1 MKIFTLFAVGA
12 LIYGMIEI
20 SVRGFTHITMGLLGG
35 QEPAFVGQF
44 TMYQD
49 KYHLD
54 EDSKKAKSKKS
65 SK

>member
-1 MKIFTLFAVGA
+1 MSLKA
-12 LIYGMIEI
+12 
-20 SVRGFTHITMGLLGG
+20 G

-54 EDSKKAKSKKS
+54 EDYKKAKSKNHRNNIT
-65 SK
+65 